1 MYLLIFRATF
11 YNFAKHLEKKGDLAG
26 ATQNFER
33 SETHRFEVPRLL
45 FEDWNMLETY
55 IQKSS
60 DKELKRWWAQYMEST
75 GEMEL
80 ALQVVCHFSSV
91 FCHNSSWR
99 VKRSRCVTCVSC
111 GFVLE
116 HTFFLRE
123 RRYRTEQIP
132 KRDLSQTYP

>member
-26 ATQNFER
+26 AIQNFER

-80 ALQVVCHFSSV
+80 ALQVVCYFSSV
-91 FCHNSSWR
+91 F
-99 VKRSRCVTCVSC
+99 
-111 GFVLE
+111 FAI
-116 HTFFLRE
+116 
-123 RRYRTEQIP
+123 IP
-132 KRDLSQTYP
+132 PEG